1 MAIRNIPQSSDNFKP
16 ISGTLKSFKSIQ
28 AFFDFFDEP
37 ILDEKVPNSSSTY
50 TQVWAEVFSNINIK
64 LKKRD
69 IAWFGEPFPIS
80 VEDALSRR
88 EYLKMDDYKEVYKNL
103 IEPRVQEILKK
114 SSADLEMPA
123 IKYNDLGLG
132 TFDFNKASAGLIAL
146 YKYYSF
152 KKKSLVE
159 GNEVETYK
167 EKEKY
172 KYKLKSD
179 GSEVVLVPEFKGG
192 YDNTNA
198 QKALI
203 EISKG
208 ENVFAVLKKYDIKIG
223 GKQAFSST
231 IKKSYILKEK
241 KIKPKNAIR
250 IFVQIGNDAGT
261 YWPGYKYTGYT
272 AIGIAQL
279 LTIMGYSVSI
289 IGVIGIRETTT
300 RYYGITLKR
309 FDETLDTQSIL
320 YALCD
325 PSFFRVKFF
334 EVIVKGAQFY
344 KDYTDAGLGYPSHLE
359 DLKQM
364 VFNEYGKRDGL
375 FNAKG
380 EKRGNTEF
388 LYYVISDVLSEE
400 KLSQTILDIGLNAV
414 NENVHARAKLYG
426 EDDYELV
433 WDEKEN
439 KIVKREIKNNL

>member
-1 MAIRNIPQSSDNFKP
+1 
-16 ISGTLKSFKSIQ
+16 
-28 AFFDFFDEP
+28 
-37 ILDEKVPNSSSTY
+37 
-50 TQVWAEVFSNINIK
+50 
-64 LKKRD
+64 
-69 IAWFGEPFPIS
+69 
-80 VEDALSRR
+80 
-88 EYLKMDDYKEVYKNL
+88 
-103 IEPRVQEILKK
+103 
-114 SSADLEMPA
+114 
-123 IKYNDLGLG
+123 
-132 TFDFNKASAGLIAL
+132 
-146 YKYYSF
+146 
-152 KKKSLVE
+152 
-159 GNEVETYK
+159 
-167 EKEKY
+167 
-172 KYKLKSD
+172 
-179 GSEVVLVPEFKGG
+179 
-192 YDNTNA
+192 
-198 QKALI
+198 
-203 EISKG
+203 
-208 ENVFAVLKKYDIKIG
+208 
-223 GKQAFSST
+223 
-231 IKKSYILKEK
+231 
-241 KIKPKNAIR
+241 
-250 IFVQIGNDAGT
+250 
-261 YWPGYKYTGYT
+261 
-272 AIGIAQL
+272 
-279 LTIMGYSVSI
+279 MGYSVSI

-320 YALCD
+320 YVLCD

-344 KDYTDAGLGYPSHLE
+344 KDNTDAGLGYPSHLE